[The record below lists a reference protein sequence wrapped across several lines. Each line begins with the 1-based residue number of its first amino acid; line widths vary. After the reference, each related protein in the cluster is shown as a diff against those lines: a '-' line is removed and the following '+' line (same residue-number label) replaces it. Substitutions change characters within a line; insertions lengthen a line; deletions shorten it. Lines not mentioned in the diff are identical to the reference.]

1 MFVNRP
7 TSTATTMIAA
17 WPVNTN
23 WITPATVQSTMVP
36 TSTSD
41 WFLTFVSTTPMMS
54 EPTMPV
60 TVVMDDTE
68 FAAAMSMPTSGVCR

>member
-1 MFVNRP
+1 
-7 TSTATTMIAA
+7 
-17 WPVNTN
+17 
-23 WITPATVQSTMVP
+23 MVP